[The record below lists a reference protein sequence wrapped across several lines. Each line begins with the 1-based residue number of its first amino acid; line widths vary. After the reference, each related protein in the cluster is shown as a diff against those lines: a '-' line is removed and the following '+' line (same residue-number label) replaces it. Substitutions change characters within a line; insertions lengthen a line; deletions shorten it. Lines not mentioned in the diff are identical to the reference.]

1 MIGMILSPHSQRLE
15 RWLGH
20 ELVEKVS
27 RDMATW
33 YGPPIAVHGIPGNV
47 RVCAGGDFIG
57 QIREGWE
64 MSALDRGEDLVRRL
78 RRGMRAATR
87 ARQTQFNAGFASLSD
102 LISEATTGAKRREFP
117 FVKNGPTG
125 VVGVTSTLWRLG
137 ASPPAGA
144 VGSAAPGGRVPDDA
158 ATGAFPFS
166 NPSGG
171 DTQHFVSGYPVASV
185 AGNTLLLYDR
195 LFDVA
200 KTMASTGTEAV
211 TGVPTRYTSTTAAN
225 ADYIGGNFLFIEVGG
240 TQLAATAHNWTTCLY
255 TDQASASSTM
265 PSIAGNSAGIVDRL
279 DMPVG
284 YWFCP
289 LETGDVGVKALTQMQ
304 CSASVATGVIDFVIG
319 HPLAWMPCPV
329 ANMVCVADGIN
340 TAFNLTRIMDDAA
353 LAFLEVCKP
362 ATTATTYSGS
372 FTSVAG

>member
-1 MIGMILSPHSQRLE
+1 MIISPHSQRLE
-15 RWLGH
+15 RWLGP
-20 ELVEKVS
+20 ELIGKLS
-27 RDMATW
+27 RDMSDW

-47 RVCAGGDFIG
+47 RVCKGGDFIG
-57 QIREGWE
+57 KIREGWE

-78 RRGMRAATR
+78 RRGARAATR
-87 ARQTQFNAGFASLSD
+87 ANQAKLHTGFASLSD

-125 VVGVTSTLWRLG
+125 VVNVTSTLWRLG

-200 KTMASTGTEAV
+200 KTMASTSTEAV
-211 TGVPTRYTSTTAAN
+211 TGVPTRYTSQTAGN

-255 TDQASASSTM
+255 TDQGGSSSTM

-279 DMPVG
+279 DMPAG

-319 HPLAWMPCPV
+319 HPIAWMPCPV
-329 ANMVCVADGIN
+329 ANMVCNVDGIN
-340 TAFNLTRIMDDAA
+340 TAFNLTRIFDDAA

-362 ATTATTYSGS
+362 ATTATVYSGS
-372 FTSVAG
+372 FTTVAG